1 MKIPNQFPVTA
12 NDLAEKLP
20 SGSAEKLRAY
30 AFPNMSIEEAHNTIA
45 KLFGYRNFKDL
56 KRQAYRLKPRPLSEL
71 QKYHLYVN
79 VYMKMTILLGGQRS
93 KTDQAMLQLGLKHY
107 STISEKRNF
116 IKRPAHHF
124 DVKERS
130 WMQYQKSPAP
140 KKGIQSTT
148 IDIHVVIKS
157 QVDQ

>member
-20 SGSAEKLRAY
+20 SGSAEKLRAF

-79 VYMKMTILLGGQRS
+79 VYMKVTILLGGQRS
-93 KTDQAMLQLGLKHY
+93 KTDELMLQLGLKHY
-107 STISEKRNF
+107 SAISAKWD
-116 IKRPAHHF
+116 ISKRPVHDFYA
-124 DVKERS
+124 KERS
-130 WMQYQKSPAP
+130 WMQYHKSPAT
-140 KKGIQSTT
+140 KKGTHATT

-157 QVDQ
+157 QIDR